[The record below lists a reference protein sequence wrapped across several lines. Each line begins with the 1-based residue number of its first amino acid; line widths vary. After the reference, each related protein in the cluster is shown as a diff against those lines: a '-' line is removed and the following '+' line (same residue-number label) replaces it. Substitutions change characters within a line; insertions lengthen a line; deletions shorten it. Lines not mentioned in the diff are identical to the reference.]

1 MILVGLAVIASVAS
15 GFSTKSVNPVVA
27 RKSFVATQRSPTSAQ
42 VKTVYRTQTKLDQ
55 RISLTGKP
63 PAATIVFTCDNDVET
78 FNCDDEYTPS
88 DKNVDYVQNGHQEST
103 EDDILRLRR
112 AAVATVLLKSKGR
125 AAIVGKDTSV
135 GARRIGS
142 ASKPSTSKTAQLMS
156 AVRKVASATVSN
168 ANETNNS
175 TGASS
180 PASITKI
187 QSTID
192 SLLSNQLTAK
202 DGEGDNALVSLGIPR
217 GMGLL
222 GDPVEAATSHRL
234 LQNPM
239 PGTILLLPSSSLMEA
254 GGINFDTITVRVA
267 TTADDF
273 DVANLRLS
281 VFSDFSPEVRKQF
294 CSRSIQALSNRRLRG
309 ATSLV
314 ASIPAGG
321 TKKDGRSDVVLG
333 SVELSVHEFF
343 GCELGKKSAED
354 SILYITE
361 VAVNPAARRCGI
373 GLKLLQGV
381 DKLAT
386 LRNVESLY
394 LHVDVTNSEAIG
406 LYEKAGYSRVN
417 QSIPM
422 YHDFTR
428 SLNLQDGATKGRK
441 HLLLCKHVGKLRL
454 SKDPC
459 MSLLV
464 ETAREGI
471 EMGFQVPC

>member
-63 PAATIVFTCDNDVET
+63 PAATIVKTCDNDVET

-125 AAIVGKDTSV
+125 AAILGKDTSV

-321 TKKDGRSDVVLG
+321 TKKDRRSDVVPVLG

-343 GCELGKKSAED
+343 GCELVKKSAEG

-373 GLKLLQGV
+373 GLKLLQV
-381 DKLAT
+381 RT
-386 LRNVESLY
+386 
-394 LHVDVTNSEAIG
+394 
-406 LYEKAGYSRVN
+406 
-417 QSIPM
+417 
-422 YHDFTR
+422 
-428 SLNLQDGATKGRK
+428 NLQWILCIVFNENGLVTKSINPS
-441 HLLLCKHVGKLRL
+441 HVFIPSCCTG
-454 SKDPC
+454 S
-459 MSLLV
+459 
-464 ETAREGI
+464 G
-471 EMGFQVPC
+471 